1 MSKSLTY
8 KDAGVDTEK
17 AAELVDDIGELRK
30 RTEGK
35 RKLFGAF
42 GLFAAGYDLSGYQ
55 HPIVLTCC
63 DGVGTKI
70 KPLLQYDQPEYAGID
85 LVAMNV
91 NDVLTAGGMPL
102 MFLDYIG
109 INKLDETLIKRL
121 IAGISDGLEQC
132 DCILAGGETAEM
144 PGLVHED
151 AIELSGFVVGAAE
164 KDALIDPTTIQVGD
178 KVFGIPS
185 DGFHANGWSLVR
197 RVLDENPGLLND
209 EEMVELLAPTRIYY
223 KEVVALEAAGVRP
236 HGMVHVTGGGF
247 RENIGRVL
255 KNLGADL
262 KVPHWDNGPV
272 QKVIAHLEE
281 ETVIHTFNLGF
292 GWVII
297 VAEDDADKT
306 AAALPEAVLLGEIT
320 EGDAVEVEILS

>member
-1 MSKSLTY
+1 MSKPLTY

>member
-297 VAEDDADKT
+297 VAEEDADKT

>member
-197 RVLDENPGLLND
+197 RVLDEKPGLLND